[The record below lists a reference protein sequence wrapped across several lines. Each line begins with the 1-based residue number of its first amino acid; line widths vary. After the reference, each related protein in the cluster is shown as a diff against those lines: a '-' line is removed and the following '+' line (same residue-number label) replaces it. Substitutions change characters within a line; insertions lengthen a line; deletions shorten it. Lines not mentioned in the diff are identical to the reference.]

1 VQSSFKVCLTGATG
15 WLGRSFLEVMEKEES
30 NTVQLS
36 IWGRTET
43 KITTSLRNEYLIH
56 EFDLSSLKS
65 QSFHCFA
72 PFSFLTRDKSLHLS
86 RDEYIRINRK
96 LIDETTTLILYGN
109 MGSVIN
115 TSSGV
120 LSQFSDSQKSD
131 RSYEEYANL
140 KREQEEKYSAACS
153 KVGIPLINCRIFSLT
168 GEDMKDPLKYAVGD
182 IANQALTNNSV
193 VLNSK
198 APVVRRYMDS
208 RDLVHLL
215 IDSARAGIPQF
226 IESSGVQIDLTSFA
240 KKVLTQ
246 LGLNSENVK
255 YRSASEEPSNIYYS
269 KKNDME
275 NLAARF
281 GLELKSLEQQVMN
294 VVKAVKKLPRH

>member
-1 VQSSFKVCLTGATG
+1 VQSSFEVCLMGATG
-15 WLGRSFLEVMEKEES
+15 WLGKSFLEVIEEEKF
-30 NTVQLS
+30 NAAQLS
-36 IWGRTET
+36 IWGRTES
-43 KITTSLRNEYLIH
+43 KITTSLRKEYLIRK
-56 EFDLSSLKS
+56 FDLPSLKLRA
-65 QSFHCFA
+65 FHCFA

-86 RDEYIRINRK
+86 RDEYIRVNRK

-109 MGSVIN
+109 VGSVIN

-120 LSQFSDSQKSD
+120 LSHFSDSQKSD
-131 RSYEEYANL
+131 KSYEDYANL

-182 IANQALTNNSV
+182 IVNQALTNASV
-193 VLNSK
+193 ILNSR

-226 IESSGVQIDLTSFA
+226 IESSGIQIDLTSFT
-240 KKVLTQ
+240 KRVLAQ
-246 LGLNSENVK
+246 LGLNSENVE

-275 NLAARF
+275 TLAARF
-281 GLELKSLEQQVMN
+281 GLELKNLDQQVMN
-294 VVKAVKKLPRH
+294 VVKAVKKLPRD